1 MTWCGEFSHL
11 TCMLQSYTAATMK
24 ELAKFKS
31 ETAAMRDK
39 RLKQRGAQKRRKA
52 ARHEFPP
59 SDLEKVCRQHLRTL
73 GAMAKAE
80 AAAMA
85 EKQLA
90 EKKVAEKKVAW
101 RGVVWRGVSWPGV
114 TTYYLLLT
122 ALLRTTY
129 YILLASYYL
138 LLTTYYSQPHPTP
151 SHRMFITQ

>member
-1 MTWCGEFSHL
+1 MVCCGVVQRGAGWPGVTWCGEFSHL

-24 ELAKFKS
+24 ELAKFES

-73 GAMAKAE
+73 GAMAKADAE
-80 AAAMA
+80 AMA
-85 EKQLA
+85 EKKLA

-101 RGVVWRGVSWPGV
+101 LGVAWCGVACRGLV
-114 TTYYLLLT
+114 
-122 ALLRTTY
+122 
-129 YILLASYYL
+129 
-138 LLTTYYSQPHPTP
+138 
-151 SHRMFITQ
+151 

>member
-24 ELAKFKS
+24 ELAKFES

-85 EKQLA
+85 EKKLA

-101 RGVVWRGVSWPGV
+101 LGVAWCGVACRGLV
-114 TTYYLLLT
+114 
-122 ALLRTTY
+122 
-129 YILLASYYL
+129 
-138 LLTTYYSQPHPTP
+138 
-151 SHRMFITQ
+151 